1 MASIAHATNDTEASA
16 ETISDIQNYLQS
28 FNKEI
33 GEASTNDAAA
43 TTTFYTIDT
52 SQVLGASGNTEDALS
67 ATANT
72 TTVATTDPADGTGYQ
87 TLALVPDSAGG
98 GYVLIVQPTA
108 GQAQGQVQI
117 PVTGNASPIVTTGSQ
132 SISLP
137 SGISVAAVTSSLST
151 SAAMG
156 VLTADCEPK
165 NDKRNSQLSSLTRI
179 KKEKSDS
186 EKQNDISVYDFD
198 DVNPPQTQELEDECE
213 DEEERDIN
221 EGDDLDQSSIGD
233 MKPILGTPKNKRIAK
248 KSPGS
253 IAKKSKMCTP
263 TSTPGQNQHMCN
275 YCNYTSSKRYLLSRH
290 MKSHSE
296 ERPHKC
302 GICERGF
309 KTIASL
315 QNHVN
320 THTGVR
326 PHGCKY
332 CEAAFT
338 TS

>member
-1 MASIAHATNDTEASA
+1 MATITNATNEAEANA

-33 GEASTNDAAA
+33 GEASTNDAAG

-52 SQVLGASGNTEDALS
+52 SQVLGTTGNAEDTLSTAGNT
-67 ATANT
+67 ATVT
-72 TTVATTDPADGTGYQ
+72 ATTDAADGAGYQ
-87 TLALVPDSAGG
+87 TLALLPDGG
-98 GYVLIVQPTA
+98 GYVLIMQPSV

-117 PVTGNASPIVTTGSQ
+117 PVTGNASPMVTTGSPT
-132 SISLP
+132 ISLP
-137 SGISVAAVTSSLST
+137 SGISVAAVTSSLT
-151 SAAMG
+151 PSAAVS

-186 EKQNDISVYDFD
+186 DKQNDISVYDFD

-213 DEEERDIN
+213 DEEEGDIN
-221 EGDDLDQSSIGD
+221 EGDELDQSSIGD

-253 IAKKSKMCTP
+253 IAKKTKMCAP
-263 TSTPGQNQHMCN
+263 ASTPGQNQHMCN